1 MPSRKTA
8 KLVAYELLQFA
19 ALVAPPLTVVEKFA
33 RLVQLQN
40 GLTSYWLVVAA
51 SIAYVTSVTL
61 LAWLPLKYVVR
72 KRRTTTSENQQ
83 WRPTMLA
90 YIILCTLPCF
100 AVILAGSKMDRK
112 NGLDYFSELPVSLV
126 LFALIT
132 VDVVE
137 RIRPFKLLGQSDPL
151 QADYD
156 TSGLVLTRQQ
166 HVTTVSDQQE
176 QGTLTLEDK
185 NGITPSRSASSSY
198 LYVMSPRSRS
208 HSGPLGSLWTRDQ
221 RAEVFVESFM
231 FWLDTVEMV
240 RVAGEPSVFYS
251 DWVFP
256 VYIFCFLST
265 LRLVIT
271 PSSPLLVS
279 AGVFLQDLPFFFLR
293 VALIAVF
300 GFVSPLLYP
309 LKNLLVCLTFIY
321 FTFLTKLRI
330 FRRHSMF

>member
-1 MPSRKTA
+1 MLSYDSHSDRRCQATGQQTIVRPDDDDVDSYMWCVLPSP
-8 KLVAYELLQFA
+8 A
-19 ALVAPPLTVVEKFA
+19 A
-33 RLVQLQN
+33 
-40 GLTSYWLVVAA
+40 
-51 SIAYVTSVTL
+51 
-61 LAWLPLKYVVR
+61 
-72 KRRTTTSENQQ
+72 
-83 WRPTMLA
+83 
-90 YIILCTLPCF
+90 
-100 AVILAGSKMDRK
+100 
-112 NGLDYFSELPVSLV
+112 
-126 LFALIT
+126 
-132 VDVVE
+132 
-137 RIRPFKLLGQSDPL
+137 DPL

-166 HVTTVSDQQE
+166 HVTTISDQQD

-185 NGITPSRSASSSY
+185 NAITPSRSTSSHNVY
-198 LYVMSPRSRS
+198 TMSPRSRS

-221 RAEVFVESFM
+221 PAEVFVESFI

-271 PSSPLLVS
+271 PGSPLLAS
-279 AGVFLQDLPFFFLR
+279 AGVFLQDFPFFFLR

-300 GFVSPLLYP
+300 SFVSPLLYP

-330 FRRHSMF
+330 FRGRNMFWGWEEQPGSLLDKKLWSSTCTRGWMFSSITEKKKCKVYSVIFFFSI

>member
-1 MPSRKTA
+1 
-8 KLVAYELLQFA
+8 
-19 ALVAPPLTVVEKFA
+19 
-33 RLVQLQN
+33 
-40 GLTSYWLVVAA
+40 
-51 SIAYVTSVTL
+51 
-61 LAWLPLKYVVR
+61 
-72 KRRTTTSENQQ
+72 
-83 WRPTMLA
+83 MLA

-151 QADYD
+151 QAHYD

-166 HVTTVSDQQE
+166 HVTTVSDQQD

-198 LYVMSPRSRS
+198 MYAMSPRSRS

-256 VYIFCFLST
+256 IYIFCFLST

-271 PSSPLLVS
+271 PSSPLLASV
-279 AGVFLQDLPFFFLR
+279 GVFLQDFPFFFLR
-293 VALIAVF
+293 VALTAVF

-330 FRRHSMF
+330 FRRHTMF

>member
-1 MPSRKTA
+1 MVGPDDTDVDNYMSCVLPS
-8 KLVAYELLQFA
+8 LA
-19 ALVAPPLTVVEKFA
+19 A
-33 RLVQLQN
+33 
-40 GLTSYWLVVAA
+40 
-51 SIAYVTSVTL
+51 
-61 LAWLPLKYVVR
+61 
-72 KRRTTTSENQQ
+72 
-83 WRPTMLA
+83 
-90 YIILCTLPCF
+90 
-100 AVILAGSKMDRK
+100 
-112 NGLDYFSELPVSLV
+112 
-126 LFALIT
+126 
-132 VDVVE
+132 
-137 RIRPFKLLGQSDPL
+137 DPL

-198 LYVMSPRSRS
+198 LYAMSQRSRS

-251 DWVFP
+251 GWVFP
-256 VYIFCFLST
+256 IYIFCFLST

-279 AGVFLQDLPFFFLR
+279 AGVFLQDFPFFFLR